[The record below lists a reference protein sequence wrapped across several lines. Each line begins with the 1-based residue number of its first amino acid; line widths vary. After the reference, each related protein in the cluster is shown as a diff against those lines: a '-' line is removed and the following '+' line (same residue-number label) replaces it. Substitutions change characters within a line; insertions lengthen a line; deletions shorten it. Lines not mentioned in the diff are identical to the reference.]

1 MPYKLSDA
9 VRKAVEEIN
18 LAIAEEFAAQGHTLT
33 GAAERSLAFNIS
45 DKTNRITAEGLA
57 VAYMKKLNDG
67 IPPEDVKV
75 DSKYLDELTKYVNLR
90 MGIYGRKAVQVA
102 YRIALKHKREG
113 VPTADSSRF
122 SKTGERTHFINKASN
137 DTKVDKVMSSGID
150 TYMDQFFSQQKS
162 EKI

>member
-1 MPYKLSDA
+1 MPYKLSEA
-9 VRKAVEEIN
+9 VKEAMEVMN
-18 LAIAEEFAAQGHTLT
+18 LAIAEEFSAQGHTLT
-33 GAAERSLAFNIS
+33 GAAERSLAFKIKELN
-45 DKTNRITAEGLA
+45 NRVTAEGLA
-57 VAYMKKLNDG
+57 IAFMKKLNDG
-67 IPPEDVKV
+67 IPPDEVKV

-137 DTKVDKVMSSGID
+137 DSQVDKVMSTGID
-150 TYMDQFFSQQKS
+150 TNMDQFFSQQKS